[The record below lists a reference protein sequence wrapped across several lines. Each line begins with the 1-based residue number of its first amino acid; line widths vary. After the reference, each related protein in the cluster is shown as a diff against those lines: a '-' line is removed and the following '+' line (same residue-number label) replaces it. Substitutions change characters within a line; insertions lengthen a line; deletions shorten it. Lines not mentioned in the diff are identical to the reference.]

1 MQTHILGDL
10 PGPRPRAI
18 TLHSGVPNMVTL
30 YSMRFFMYVFNCL
43 HKYIFTKIYPMD
55 IKVQDKISIMA
66 YWEITSWGKKQ
77 HKMNINR
84 SIQIKINRNQCG
96 KSFSELY
103 SLPSIVVSY
112 LHVVYC
118 VFEDKRDHSLIKD
131 KVCLHFI
138 FWDCPFTFHFN
149 TSTVHLPFIRMR
161 AYFLN

>member
-1 MQTHILGDL
+1 MSFLTSERDQDANSH
-10 PGPRPRAI
+10 PGWPSWSTAARD
-18 TLHSGVPNMVTL
+18 NVTQRRSQHGHPIQ
-30 YSMRFFMYVFNCL
+30 YAFFIYVFKCL
-43 HKYIFTKIYPMD
+43 PKYIFPKMYPMD

-138 FWDCPFTFHFN
+138 FWDCPFTIYI
-149 TSTVHLPFIRMR
+149 PF
-161 AYFLN
+161 